1 MLRWKDGSFYKGGF
15 SQGKLD
21 GYGEETCK
29 DGNIYKG
36 YYSKGKRH
44 GKGKLFTTDGKE
56 YQCVFQD
63 GKLIKNLDNNDI

>member
-1 MLRWKDGSFYKGGF
+1 MLRWKEGSFYKGGF

-21 GYGEETCK
+21 GYGEEACK

-44 GKGKLFTTDGKE
+44 GK
-56 YQCVFQD
+56 
-63 GKLIKNLDNNDI
+63 